1 MKTCPKIGLAAAAA
15 MAAFSIA
22 APAGAAQLLTN
33 GDFEAKNAGFY
44 SAYGYAS
51 DHNLWPEG
59 MFDTVRNP
67 ILTHS
72 AFVSM
77 HDHTPVDVVGRMMVV
92 NGAPRPDEVI
102 WGEGDLGSGASLNG
116 AAGSAFEFSF
126 WLATVTAIS
135 PANLQLWVTGDKVQ
149 GVTFAAL
156 GGASNLGIWRQYSY
170 AGVAG
175 SGGLRSIAL
184 TNNNLAPYGNDFA
197 LDDMSLIGTLA
208 QAYVPPPPAP
218 PPLDPPPGAPIV
230 EDAPPPPPPPI
241 APIVGPGPPPP
252 PVILAS
258 TPEADPPTQPMGAV
272 PEPATWAMLI
282 LGFGAVGAVLRR
294 RYAAAA

>member
-1 MKTCPKIGLAAAAA
+1 MKTCLAAALAA
-15 MAAFSIA
+15 LAIPMSLAG
-22 APAGAAQLLTN
+22 PAGAAQLLTN

-72 AFVSM
+72 AFASM
-77 HDHTPVDVVGRMMVV
+77 HDHTPFDEIGRMMVV

-116 AAGSAFEFSF
+116 AAGAAFEFSF

-135 PANLQLWVTGDKVQ
+135 PANLQLWVNGEKVQ

-170 AGVAG
+170 SGVAG
-175 SGGLRSIAL
+175 AGGLRSIAL
-184 TNNNLAPYGNDFA
+184 SNNNLAPYGNDFA

-208 QAYVPPPPAP
+208 QAYVPPPVADTPQ
-218 PPLDPPPGAPIV
+218 DPPGAPIIQ
-230 EDAPPPPPPPI
+230 DGPPDPPI
-241 APIVGPGPPPP
+241 VEVVDQGPPPP
-252 PVILAS
+252 PVEIAS
-258 TPEADPPTQPMGAV
+258 APPIDPPAQPMGAV
-272 PEPATWAMLI
+272 PEPGVWAMLI
-282 LGFGAVGAVLRR
+282 LGFGAVGAALRR
-294 RYAAAA
+294 RRLATA